1 MRTAVYMLCFYSEMK
16 LLYLGGDVITKM
28 LCCFMDSG
36 NIRDWLLIGQLGTTC
51 RSSVIF
57 IAKES
62 VALESR
68 QATYLGKAWMLGN
81 SEEKVMGIRGCR

>member
-1 MRTAVYMLCFYSEMK
+1 MRMAVCMMCFHYEVK

-28 LCCFMDSG
+28 LCCFMDLG
-36 NIRDWLLIGQLGTTC
+36 NIRDWLLIGQLATTC
-51 RSSVIF
+51 RSSVMF
-57 IAKES
+57 VAKEF